1 MDSASL
7 LSQAQHVSFGTELK
21 DQIPTINQHLINGI
35 AFLNEFRDFCKER
48 ANIERDYA
56 HRIEALV
63 RKYQLKK
70 EKKNAFNQGGPP
82 ISPIEPDFDLAIADG
97 TTTSRAWRS
106 ILNETEALSKDRNQ
120 FSEALIS
127 RVYDPLKV
135 PATKKD
141 DARKKHIQFAQK
153 LLSERD
159 KSAQERDKAKS
170 KYDASCEEVE
180 SSKQKQERAYDERNQ
195 EKLKRSYYQDILDM
209 NNNKNSYV
217 LALQVLNTHR
227 KKYYEE
233 DLPELSD
240 NMQDLDESRIE
251 GLKEIWESYIG
262 LETKLTADAQTHLDT
277 MVTTVRAIDASVD
290 STVFV
295 RTNKVPWS
303 APVDQPFESSPTFND
318 TEELVVDDNARVF
331 LTNKLMK
338 LRRRQAQ
345 ATVDISNRLKDLEGL
360 QNLKEAYV
368 SNSSLGDAEEV
379 SENILETARSITLSQ
394 TMVALYDAEINTIV
408 QAVGETGVQNQPHDF
423 KAASFTIPTS
433 CDYCQS
439 TIWGIAKQGFT
450 CRDCSY
456 NCHSKCEMKVPP
468 NCSNVKG
475 GAKAQRNSITMAPAK
490 INTMSSLPPELA
502 PTATPISEL
511 SPQAPTVVKDSESN
525 ISLNQVQAHVIYDYE
540 AASPG
545 ELSVNAGDIVIVIEG
560 DDGSGWVTC
569 QLNGLT
575 PGLIPASYIEIE
587 QFYEAPSEAVPIQ
600 KVQALYDYDAQ
611 SDLELTIREGDV
623 IILTSTDCSE
633 GWWEDNPLTSKMD
646 PNRPQ
651 RAHSVQSP
659 PTPPSIPQSTSSTS
673 SSTSARTSR
682 SGSNRPVTASQ
693 STAHTDT
700 EMAGNKHTTDQRTSG
715 AQPSDRQPNR
725 RTSSSSSSSNAHS
738 HRRQPISTT
747 FSLAPMTTTT
757 VVTTTTTTST
767 EYPPLFFKPPPIP
780 AHLDPKIFPLADTPT
795 PPALKKFCFDLNGQP
810 TFFREN
816 QEGEHTMGQLE
827 DALFNLS
834 ASAHQRALKSASEH
848 QKSDSVQDDQK
859 SNLHDQGNFSVTREI
874 IHGKGHDRST
884 TTTITQKSVEHPQRG
899 LANHPAWRSRER
911 CRAKKR
917 PASPIT
923 PVGSVDVTMPQS
935 LSSSLHSSN
944 ASIGTIQKTTEHVDT
959 SFLDRSSPPH
969 KKSKRPWT
977 NAPHIQG
984 SDASFSKKLA
994 SSVSAPSFAE
1004 FATPALPNRSS
1015 IAERAREHHAHASR
1029 LSGIVDPSSL
1039 PSPSL
1044 SPTATSQGSSGPS
1057 SLATTDS
1064 IVTRRRFKT
1073 APTSF
1078 HHSHEGDDHSAGAI
1092 DPLLDEEEAYMSDAD
1107 EIDDGQDEM
1116 EVERSLQQAGIHHIP
1131 TLLDLPNLIATFDA
1145 LPSSLQSYMLFH
1157 LLRRSPAPTLQ
1168 FVSSVILATMK
1179 QDFLS
1184 LLPVELSR
1192 NILRFLDGRSL
1203 CKAAQVSKQ
1212 WRVVVDSDA
1221 HIWMHQFQKE
1231 GFALEEREE
1240 EEAFIQRL
1248 GIDGHYGVR
1257 PNYQERKLQAKRRIT
1272 KGKGRPS
1279 QTVVR
1284 PADLPESPLY
1294 PNDVTMLGED
1304 DVETPLESTS
1314 AHKGSTNKGHG
1325 WDSDT
1330 AEEDGDSKEETFM
1343 TPDAAPPSPTTSH
1356 SGRFNDVDSEDE
1368 LMEQDPIDEPFG
1380 PMPPST
1386 EHPYKALFRR
1396 HWIIRQNWAHGRAKY
1411 IQFTGHS
1418 DRVVTCLQFDSEK
1431 IISGY
1436 DDQSIHVYDT
1446 VTGNRLKKL
1455 DGHEGGVWALQ
1466 YRGNTLVSGATDRT
1480 VRVWDIER
1488 GVCTHTFR
1496 GHTSTVRCLQIV
1508 MPVNVNKDPHGVP
1521 KYEPEFPVI
1530 VTGSRDSTLLV
1541 WRLPDPELNGHIP
1554 PTDPSWLLHTL
1565 AGHSQSV
1572 RALAAEGSTLV
1583 SGSYDCTVRV
1593 WNICTGALVH
1603 QLRGHT
1609 QKVYSVVL
1617 DTERNQCMSGSMDAF
1632 VRIWSLEDGSCLHVL
1647 EGHTMLVGL
1656 LGLNANHLVSAAADC
1671 TVRIWDPAR
1680 GVCLRVLAGH
1690 AAAITCFQHDGNKVI
1705 SGSDGNLKMWNFKT
1719 GKFIRNLLT
1728 GLGSVWQVK
1737 FDERRCV
1744 AAVQRAGV
1752 NGANGATYFEVLD
1765 YGVYGIEE
1773 PLENAP
1779 PLRDESVEAG
1789 TARAGAAGAA
1799 GAGVGAGA
1807 VAGANG
1813 GANAAG
1819 DAPAAAAATAI

>member
-1 MDSASL
+1 
-7 LSQAQHVSFGTELK
+7 
-21 DQIPTINQHLINGI
+21 
-35 AFLNEFRDFCKER
+35 
-48 ANIERDYA
+48 
-56 HRIEALV
+56 
-63 RKYQLKK
+63 
-70 EKKNAFNQGGPP
+70 
-82 ISPIEPDFDLAIADG
+82 
-97 TTTSRAWRS
+97 
-106 ILNETEALSKDRNQ
+106 
-120 FSEALIS
+120 
-127 RVYDPLKV
+127 
-135 PATKKD
+135 
-141 DARKKHIQFAQK
+141 
-153 LLSERD
+153 
-159 KSAQERDKAKS
+159 
-170 KYDASCEEVE
+170 
-180 SSKQKQERAYDERNQ
+180 
-195 EKLKRSYYQDILDM
+195 
-209 NNNKNSYV
+209 
-217 LALQVLNTHR
+217 
-227 KKYYEE
+227 
-233 DLPELSD
+233 
-240 NMQDLDESRIE
+240 
-251 GLKEIWESYIG
+251 
-262 LETKLTADAQTHLDT
+262 
-277 MVTTVRAIDASVD
+277 
-290 STVFV
+290 
-295 RTNKVPWS
+295 
-303 APVDQPFESSPTFND
+303 
-318 TEELVVDDNARVF
+318 
-331 LTNKLMK
+331 
-338 LRRRQAQ
+338 
-345 ATVDISNRLKDLEGL
+345 
-360 QNLKEAYV
+360 
-368 SNSSLGDAEEV
+368 
-379 SENILETARSITLSQ
+379 
-394 TMVALYDAEINTIV
+394 
-408 QAVGETGVQNQPHDF
+408 
-423 KAASFTIPTS
+423 
-433 CDYCQS
+433 
-439 TIWGIAKQGFT
+439 
-450 CRDCSY
+450 
-456 NCHSKCEMKVPP
+456 
-468 NCSNVKG
+468 
-475 GAKAQRNSITMAPAK
+475 
-490 INTMSSLPPELA
+490 
-502 PTATPISEL
+502 
-511 SPQAPTVVKDSESN
+511 
-525 ISLNQVQAHVIYDYE
+525 
-540 AASPG
+540 
-545 ELSVNAGDIVIVIEG
+545 
-560 DDGSGWVTC
+560 
-569 QLNGLT
+569 
-575 PGLIPASYIEIE
+575 
-587 QFYEAPSEAVPIQ
+587 
-600 KVQALYDYDAQ
+600 
-611 SDLELTIREGDV
+611 
-623 IILTSTDCSE
+623 
-633 GWWEDNPLTSKMD
+633 MD

-651 RAHSVQSP
+651 RVHSVQSP
-659 PTPPSIPQSTSSTS
+659 PTPPSIPQSTSSTA
-673 SSTSARTSR
+673 STSTSTRASR
-682 SGSNRPVTASQ
+682 SGHRPATASHY
-693 STAHTDT
+693 TVHTDT
-700 EMAGNKHTTDQRTSG
+700 EMITSKHTTDHGSSSVH
-715 AQPSDRQPNR
+715 PSDRQPSR
-725 RTSSSSSSSNAHS
+725 SRTSSSSSSTTPS

-767 EYPPLFFKPPPIP
+767 EYPPLYFKPPPIP

-834 ASAHQRALKSASEH
+834 ASAHQRALRSASEH
-848 QKSDSVQDDQK
+848 QKSDSIQDDQK
-859 SNLHDQGNFSVTREI
+859 ATLNDQGDVSVTREI
-874 IHGKGHDRST
+874 IRGKGNDRST
-884 TTTITQKSVEHPQRG
+884 TTTITQKSVELPQRG
-899 LANHPAWRSRER
+899 LAPHPAWRSRER

-923 PVGSVDVTMPQS
+923 PVGSVDVAIPQS
-935 LSSSLHSSN
+935 LSSSSLHSST
-944 ASIGTIQKTTEHVDT
+944 ASIGTIQKTAEHADA

-977 NAPHIQG
+977 NVPHIQG
-984 SDASFSKKLA
+984 SEV
-994 SSVSAPSFAE
+994 SSNG
-1004 FATPALPNRSS
+1004 T
-1015 IAERAREHHAHASR
+1015 
-1029 LSGIVDPSSL
+1029 
-1039 PSPSL
+1039 
-1044 SPTATSQGSSGPS
+1044 
-1057 SLATTDS
+1057 
-1064 IVTRRRFKT
+1064 VTRRRFKT

-1078 HHSHEGDDHSAGAI
+1078 HHNQEEENGAAT
-1092 DPLLDEEEAYMSDAD
+1092 DALADEEETYMSDTD
-1107 EIDDGQDEM
+1107 GNDDGQDEM
-1116 EVERSLQQAGIHHIP
+1116 EVERSLQQSGIHHTP

-1231 GFALEEREE
+1231 GFVLEEREE
-1240 EEAFIQRL
+1240 EEAFAQRL

-1257 PNYQERKLQAKRRIT
+1257 PNYQERKLLAKRRIT

-1279 QTVVR
+1279 QTIVR

-1304 DVETPLESTS
+1304 DVENPLESTS
-1314 AHKGSTNKGHG
+1314 AHQGSTNKSHG

-1330 AEEDGDSKEETFM
+1330 AEEDGDTKEETFM

-1386 EHPYKALFRR
+1386 GHPYKALFRR
-1396 HWIIRQNWAHGRAKY
+1396 HWIIRQNWSKGRAKY

-1480 VRVWDIER
+1480 VRVWDIEK

-1508 MPVNVNKDPHGVP
+1508 MPVNVNKDPHGIP

-1554 PTDPSWLLHTL
+1554 PTDNSWLLHTL
-1565 AGHSQSV
+1565 VGHSQSV
-1572 RALAAEGSTLV
+1572 RALAAEGSILV

-1593 WNICTGALVH
+1593 WNICTGAAVH

-1647 EGHTMLVGL
+1647 EGHGSLVGL

-1680 GVCLRVLAGH
+1680 GVCLRVLAAH

-1705 SGSDGNLKMWNFKT
+1705 SGSDGNLKMWDFKT

-1744 AAVQRAGV
+1744 AAVQRAGA

-1779 PLRDESVEAG
+1779 PLPDESVEAG
-1789 TARAGAAGAA
+1789 APRVGAAVGGGAGAGAGPGVGAGIGA
-1799 GAGVGAGA
+1799 GAGVGAGIGAAGA
-1807 VAGANG
+1807 VAGVGAGANG
-1813 GANAAG
+1813 GAAAAG
-1819 DAPAAAAATAI
+1819 DGAPAAAI